1 MRAYRQRTGVRS
13 TREDLLALQR
23 RRLVGTARHAATT
36 SPLYRELY
44 AEIELS
50 NDLEL
55 RKLPVVTKQ
64 MLMGRFD
71 EWVSDPRLHLREVQ
85 AHMENTQGDERY
97 LGEYR
102 CLASSG
108 TTGHHGVFIYGRDEW
123 RQLLAMVL
131 RNSELVGLPPGAG
144 RRVRVATVTAASPL
158 HLTGRAGISL
168 DLPGY
173 PIRRLDA
180 GTPLAELV
188 GALNEHRPD
197 YLTGYASL
205 ISLLAIEQLEGRLA
219 ISPRMVATGGEVR
232 SVEMTANIRNAWG
245 AEPFNQYA
253 TTEGLF
259 GSDCEH
265 HQGIHVFEDL
275 CLIEVVDERGDP
287 VPEGV
292 VGARL
297 LFTSLIN
304 RSQPIV
310 RYEITDRVSL
320 TTAPCP
326 CGRPLARIIS
336 LEGRREELLRFEG
349 ADGQRII
356 LHPYTLQSTMAALPE
371 LRQYKIVNDP
381 TGLHV
386 LVRVRDGSDPQE
398 VSRRIELELRHKLQ
412 AAGVAAPRLNVT
424 VVEEIPR
431 QHGHAAKFTQIESRR
446 TPHRSA
452 TADPPDARSRRKRQ
466 RPDSD
471 VGASSAR
478 RGAARWVRLFAFSQ
492 APQEVLDATVFASA
506 HVERALCR
514 SVECAAQLD
523 WIDVFE

>member
-1 MRAYRQRTGVRS
+1 MSARAFAGRVGDLAGAMRAYRQRPGVRS

-23 RRLVGTARHAATT
+23 RRLVQTARHAAAA
-36 SPLYRELY
+36 SVLYHELY
-44 AEIELS
+44 GEIELS

-55 RKLPVVTKQ
+55 RKLPVVTKE

-71 EWVSDPRLHLREVQ
+71 EWVSDPRLRLREVQ
-85 AHMENTQGDERY
+85 AHMERIHEDERY

-102 CLASSG
+102 CLVSSG
-108 TTGHHGVFIYGRDEW
+108 TTGHQGVFVYGRDDW

-144 RRVRVATVTAASPL
+144 RRVRVATVTATSPL
-158 HLTGRAGISL
+158 HITGRAGIGL

-188 GALNEHRPD
+188 SALNEHRPA
-197 YLTGYASL
+197 YLTGYASVL
-205 ISLLAIEQLEGRLA
+205 SLLAIEQLENRLA

-232 SVEMTANIRNAWG
+232 SEEMTANIRNAWG
-245 AEPFNQYA
+245 VEPFNQYA

-275 CLIEVVDERGDP
+275 CLVEVVDEHANP
-287 VPEGV
+287 VPEGA
-292 VGARL
+292 VGAKL
-297 LFTSLIN
+297 LFTSFIS
-304 RSQPIV
+304 RSQPIL

-320 TTAPCP
+320 TTAPCL

-336 LEGRREELLRFEG
+336 LEGRSEDLLRFEG

-356 LHPYTLQSTMAALPE
+356 VHPYTLQSTMAALPE

-386 LVRVRDGSDPQE
+386 LVRVRDGSDAQE
-398 VSRRIELELRHKLQ
+398 LSRRIELELRQQLQ
-412 AAGVAAPRLNVT
+412 AAGVAAPRLDVT

-431 QHGHAAKFTQIESRR
+431 QHGHAAKFTQIESRETR
-446 TPHRSA
+446 STP
-452 TADPPDARSRRKRQ
+452 TY
-466 RPDSD
+466 
-471 VGASSAR
+471 
-478 RGAARWVRLFAFSQ
+478 
-492 APQEVLDATVFASA
+492 
-506 HVERALCR
+506 
-514 SVECAAQLD
+514 
-523 WIDVFE
+523 